1 MKIQIRLHGLDHS
14 KAFSEYATR
23 RIEHVLG
30 RLGRKVNRIM
40 LRVVDTNGPRGGED
54 KRCRL
59 LISGPGLGT
68 VILTEVRGDVY
79 SATEMALYRARRAL
93 RQGLGRSRGRGG
105 ESARGAPRSTQVAP
119 NAGPSL
125 L

>member
-23 RIEHVLG
+23 RIEYMLG
-30 RLGRKVNRIM
+30 RLGRQVTRVM
-40 LRVVDTNGPRGGED
+40 LRVVDTNGPRGGQD

-68 VILTEVRGDVY
+68 VILTELRGDVY
-79 SATEMALYRARRAL
+79 SATEMALHRARRAL
-93 RQGLGRSRGRGG
+93 RQGMRRSRARLG
-105 ESARGAPRSTQVAP
+105 ESPHRTPAWFQVAP
-119 NAGPSL
+119 DAGG
-125 L
+125 

>member
-1 MKIQIRLHGLDHS
+1 VKIHIRFHGLDHS
-14 KAFSEYATR
+14 NAFSVYATR

-30 RLGRKVNRIM
+30 RLGRKVTRVM
-40 LRVVDTNGPRGGED
+40 LRVVDTNGPRGGDD

-59 LISGPGLGT
+59 VISGPGLGT

-93 RQGLGRSRGRGG
+93 RQGLGRSRGRRG
-105 ESARGAPRSTQVAP
+105 ESAPGTVFP
-119 NAGPSL
+119 
-125 L
+125 

>member
-1 MKIQIRLHGLDHS
+1 MKIDIRFHGLDHS
-14 KAFSEYATR
+14 NAFSEYATR

-30 RLGRKVNRIM
+30 RLGRKVTRVM
-40 LRVVDTNGPRGGED
+40 LRVVDTNGPRGGDD

-59 LISGPGLGT
+59 VISGPGLGT

-79 SATEMALYRARRAL
+79 SATEMALYRAL

-125 L
+125 P

>member
-30 RLGRKVNRIM
+30 RLGKRLSRIV

-54 KRCRL
+54 ERCRL
-59 LISGPGLGT
+59 LISGPRLGT

-79 SATEMALYRARRAL
+79 SATELALYRARRAL
-93 RQGLGRSRGRGG
+93 RRDLGRSRARLEG
-105 ESARGAPRSTQVAP
+105 SAHRAPVWIQVAP
-119 NAGPSL
+119 EAGG
-125 L
+125 